1 MGDYYSRRNQPFT
14 KDIDYKFWNAF
25 KAYINELVDN
35 DWLYEEFGGEDFDY
49 GNGRSYRYVVKE
61 KVNRKMLQEI
71 GRALYP
77 LPERMPA
84 KDTVFDLIE
93 FFFKFISVQ
102 VEDLFDRGKATYQYT
117 IRINQLFEN
126 FKLSYKLEKGIVKDR
141 HSGIMDRTI
150 TKDDFVIEDK
160 ETQNLIG
167 LAIEKFFNRSSEEQ
181 KIALEKLVDA
191 FQRVSSWENSNKPR
205 SVKALLGK
213 VCKDQEGFENI
224 LQNELNGLWKMA
236 NEFMI
241 RHTELDKIKIT
252 DTDVSEYLFYR
263 YYTVLRFILKKYGSL
278 KEIQTPSDED
288 FVPDDEDFGQDG

>member
-1 MGDYYSRRNQPFT
+1 MTDYYSRRNRPFT
-14 KDIDYKFWNAF
+14 KDVTTEFWNAF
-25 KAYINELVDN
+25 KSYIGELAN
-35 DWLYEEFGGEDFDY
+35 KDWLYEQFGDEYHDF
-49 GNGRSYRYVVKE
+49 GQWHHCVNEE
-61 KVNRKMLQEI
+61 KVRQKMLQEM

-77 LPERMPA
+77 LPERTPA

-93 FFFKFISVQ
+93 FFFRFISVQ

-167 LAIEKFFNRSSEEQ
+167 LAIEKFFNRSSAEQ

-191 FQRVSSWENSNKPR
+191 FQRVSSWENSNKPQ

-213 VCKDQEGFENI
+213 VCKDQEGFENV
-224 LQNELNGLWKMA
+224 LENELSVLWKIA

-241 RHTELDKIKIT
+241 RHTELDQIKLT
-252 DTDVSEYLFYR
+252 DPDVSEYLFYR
-263 YYTVLRFILKKYGSL
+263 YYTVLRFIFKKYGSL
-278 KEIQTPSDED
+278 KEIQVSSDED
-288 FVPDDEDFGQDG
+288 FIPEDDAFKEGN

>member
-1 MGDYYSRRNQPFT
+1 MTDYYSRRNQPFT
-14 KDIDYKFWNAF
+14 KDVTTEFWNAF
-25 KAYINELVDN
+25 KSYIDELAN
-35 DWLYEEFGGEDFDY
+35 KDWLYEQFGDEYYDFGQWHHCVDKDK
-49 GNGRSYRYVVKE
+49 VKQ
-61 KVNRKMLQEI
+61 KMLQEM

-150 TKDDFVIEDK
+150 TKDDFVIEDN
-160 ETQNLIG
+160 ETQNLIS
-167 LAIEKFFNRSSEEQ
+167 LAIEKFFDRSFQEQ

-205 SVKALLGK
+205 SVKALLEK

-224 LQNELNGLWKMA
+224 LQTELSELWKIA

-252 DTDVSEYLFYR
+252 DTNVSEYFFYR

-278 KEIQTPSDED
+278 KEIQTSSDED
-288 FVPDDEDFGQDG
+288 FFPDNEDSGQDG